1 MSEKV
6 TRDQQ
11 REALVQQAVQTP
23 SVSVGMAIFAAAS
36 RLSPAPQM
44 VLTSQVRYS
53 AGANR

>member
-1 MSEKV
+1 MSETV

-11 REALVQQAVQTP
+11 RENIVQQAMQTP
-23 SVSVGMAIFAAAS
+23 SVNAGMAIFAAAA